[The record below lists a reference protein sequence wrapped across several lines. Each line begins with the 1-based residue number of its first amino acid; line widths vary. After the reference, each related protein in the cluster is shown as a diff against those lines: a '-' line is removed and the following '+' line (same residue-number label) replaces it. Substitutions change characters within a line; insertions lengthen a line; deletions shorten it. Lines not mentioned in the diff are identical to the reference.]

1 MDDMTLLRRMR
12 AEIPRPDSQGLAAG
26 RERMLAGIGQRPD
39 DAPARSRGAGGGV
52 GGRKRDAGAAVST
65 GPLRPRLLGRPV
77 VPLRPRLLGR
87 PVVRAVLATAVV
99 AAVVGGAVV
108 VVGAIR
114 EERPAA
120 APGPVSPRL
129 RPVSAATV
137 LKAAAAT
144 ERRHEKRLAPRDD
157 QFIYTKEVV
166 RETETTT
173 GRTRTFVDENWR
185 SVDGSQR
192 GWTMEVGKGWWS
204 QPLKPNESIWPPA
217 RWQELK
223 KLPTDPAGLVLTV
236 RKQLTGGRPAP
247 IADIRAQDWPTI
259 EFGLVG
265 LLHRTPVMP
274 PGLRAAAFEALGMVP
289 GVTATA
295 GVTDTEGRA
304 GIAIAYQDPFHQLP
318 TSDVLIFADNTY
330 DFLGYADTRTS
341 DSGGKRKT
349 YKRTFTLESHAIVDK
364 VKQRP

>member
-12 AEIPRPDSQGLAAG
+12 AEVPRPDSHGLAAG

-52 GGRKRDAGAAVST
+52 GGRRKRDAGAAVST
-65 GPLRPRLLGRPV
+65 GPLRPRP
-77 VPLRPRLLGR
+77 LGR

-157 QFIYTKEVV
+157 QFIYTKEIV

-223 KLPTDPAGLVLTV
+223 KLPTDPANLVLAV
-236 RKQLTGGRPAP
+236 HKRLVHGRPTSVSG
-247 IADIRAQDWPTI
+247 IRAQDWPTI

-295 GVTDTEGRA
+295 GVTDTKGRA